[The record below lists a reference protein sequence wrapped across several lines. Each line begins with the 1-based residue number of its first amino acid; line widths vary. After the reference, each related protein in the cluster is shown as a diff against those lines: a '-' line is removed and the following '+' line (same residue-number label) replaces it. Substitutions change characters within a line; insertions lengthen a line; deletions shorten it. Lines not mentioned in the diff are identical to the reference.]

1 MSLVRAQSITSRSDT
16 LIDYAYKVMLVGDSY
31 VGKTCLLVRLKDD
44 KFLGDNFQSTVGIDY
59 MSKVISVNGTA
70 VKLQVW
76 DTAGQE
82 RFHSLTRA
90 YYRDTDA
97 VLLLFDLTNYDSFI
111 RCRSW
116 LADVKENSLECAFI
130 CLVGSKL
137 DLQGKRV
144 VKFEEAIKMAQDFN
158 LSYIETSSKT
168 GENVNALFYITAKQ
182 LLRRKKVDLLARYS
196 IDLNDQHSIE
206 KHNCCTS
213 S

>member
-16 LIDYAYKVMLVGDSY
+16 LIDYAYKASIETIFIYTTAL
-31 VGKTCLLVRLKDD
+31 
-44 KFLGDNFQSTVGIDY
+44 
-59 MSKVISVNGTA
+59 SKVISVNGTA
-70 VKLQVW
+70 VKLQSLKVW

-168 GENVNALFYITAKQ
+168 GENVNALFYITAKYLQ
-182 LLRRKKVDLLARYS
+182 SPATAAQKKSR
-196 IDLNDQHSIE
+196 
-206 KHNCCTS
+206 S
-213 S
+213 SR

>member
-1 MSLVRAQSITSRSDT
+1 
-16 LIDYAYKVMLVGDSY
+16 MLVGDSY

-44 KFLGDNFQSTVGIDY
+44 KFLGDNFQST
-59 MSKVISVNGTA
+59 SKVISVNGTA
-70 VKLQVW
+70 VKLQSLKVW

-168 GENVNALFYITAKQ
+168 GENVNALFYITAKYLQ
-182 LLRRKKVDLLARYS
+182 SPATAAQKKSR
-196 IDLNDQHSIE
+196 
-206 KHNCCTS
+206 S
-213 S
+213 SR

>member
-1 MSLVRAQSITSRSDT
+1 
-16 LIDYAYKVMLVGDSY
+16 MLVGDSY

-59 MSKVISVNGTA
+59 TSKVISVNGSS

-144 VKFEEAIKMAQDFN
+144 VKFEEAIKMAQVYYSF
-158 LSYIETSSKT
+158 SKFQ
-168 GENVNALFYITAKQ
+168 VNSQICWIYLIFRLRISICHTLKLAAK
-182 LLRRKKVDLLARYS
+182 LVKMSTPCS
-196 IDLNDQHSIE
+196 I
-206 KHNCCTS
+206 
-213 S
+213 

>member
-1 MSLVRAQSITSRSDT
+1 MSL
-16 LIDYAYKVMLVGDSY
+16 VMLVGDSY

-44 KFLGDNFQSTVGIDY
+44 KFLGDNFQST
-59 MSKVISVNGTA
+59 SKVISVNGRA

-168 GENVNALFYITAKQ
+168 GENVNALFYITAKYLQ
-182 LLRRKKVDLLARYS
+182 SPATAAQKESR
-196 IDLNDQHSIE
+196 
-206 KHNCCTS
+206 S
-213 S
+213 SR